1 MKLMIKQTRSGN
13 WWHDPNAR
21 PPHHKCRNI
30 RLTPRLIT
38 ASGNTATGDRLKRDP
53 EALTKPHHETAEQ
66 AARRA
71 LQRLQGKA
79 KPRLRIVR

>member
-1 MKLMIKQTRSGN
+1 MKLMIKQRRTGN

-38 ASGNTATGDRLKRDP
+38 ASGNCSNIEFKRDP
-53 EALTKPHHETAEQ
+53 EALTKPHRETAEQ

-71 LQRLQGKA
+71 LQRLQGKS